1 MVAGVIIMIL
11 FTYVIS
17 VFVIH
22 EIEKENSIIGTL
34 YALGV
39 TKKQLLKYYL
49 TVPVTVTFLA
59 GLAGMII
66 GYSPIGIPTQM
77 QDCYDYFSI
86 PELTPELLI
95 YLLVYGIIMPPLVAV
110 IVNYFVIRKKL
121 SRPALSMIRNEQK
134 KNHISKVKLG
144 MNSLFSK

>member
-1 MVAGVIIMIL
+1 MIL

-39 TKKQLLKYYL
+39 IKKQLLKYYL
-49 TVPVTVTFLA
+49 TVPVIVTFLA
-59 GLAGMII
+59 GLAGTII

-86 PELTPELLI
+86 PDLSPELFNLSI
-95 YLLVYGIIMPPLVAV
+95 GVWNCYAATCCSD
-110 IVNYFVIRKKL
+110 RKLFCYKK
-121 SRPALSMIRNEQK
+121 RNCQGQ
-134 KNHISKVKLG
+134 HFL
-144 MNSLFSK
+144 